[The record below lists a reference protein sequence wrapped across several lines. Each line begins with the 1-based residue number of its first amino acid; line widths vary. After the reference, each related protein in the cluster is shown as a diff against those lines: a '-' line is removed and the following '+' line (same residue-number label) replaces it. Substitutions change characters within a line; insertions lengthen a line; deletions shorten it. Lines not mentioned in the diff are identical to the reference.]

1 MLTIIEGAIA
11 GFIYGALIGVVKYT
25 ALWRNIIKTDKEITT
40 GVLYA
45 RLGIGY
51 AINVATLFL
60 VFILRNIMPLHFAA
74 TLIAAAV
81 GLSLAGK
88 LAPMNQVM
96 NHVKGDSK

>member
-1 MLTIIEGAIA
+1 MLAIFEGIIA
-11 GFIYGALIGVVKYT
+11 GFIYGALIGVIKYT
-25 ALWRNIIKTDKEITT
+25 ALWKNIIKSDKEITT

-60 VFILRNIMPLHFAA
+60 IFILRNVLPLHFAA

-88 LAPMNQVM
+88 LAPMNEIV
-96 NHVKGDSK
+96 NHVKGDNK

>member
-11 GFIYGALIGVVKYT
+11 GFIYGALIGLIKYAALWKNVVK
-25 ALWRNIIKTDKEITT
+25 TDREITT

-51 AINVATLFL
+51 AINIATLFL
-60 VFILRNIMPLHFAA
+60 VFILRNVMPLHFGA
-74 TLIAAAV
+74 TLIAAAI

-88 LAPMNQVM
+88 LAPISEITG
-96 NHVKGDSK
+96 HVKGDRK